1 MNIGL
6 QITKNVDKYKKLVS
20 LLNLKGLKDIS
31 LLHIPDDKSLKENI
45 KDLDILVCYKITPD
59 LFHYRS
65 DRLKWI
71 HIGAAGVD
79 GNLFEDV
86 LKSRVMI
93 TNSKGINSKPVAE
106 FIMSQILY
114 FSKRIKEC
122 QNFKENREWNQW
134 KLAKMTTQLSEL
146 TLGIIGY
153 GEIGKELSKLAKP
166 FGMRVLATRRLQKKE
181 ESKKYVDALLPMD
194 QLNRV
199 AQESDFLAMA
209 CPLTPMTEN
218 MIDKNIFNIMKD
230 TAFVINTS
238 RGKIINEN
246 DLIAALKS
254 NKISGAALDVF
265 ATEPLDDKSPLFNL
279 ENVFLSPHIS
289 GNFSSYQERM
299 IIQFN
304 DMLIKYMNNKA
315 LKNRVCK
322 KRLY

>member
-6 QITKNVDKYKKLVS
+6 QITKNADKYKKLIS
-20 LLNLKGLKDIS
+20 LLDLKNQKDIS
-31 LLHIPDDKSLKENI
+31 LIHIKNDESLKKNF
-45 KDLDILVCYKITPD
+45 KKLDILVCYQITPE
-59 LFHYRS
+59 LFSYRS
-65 DRLKWI
+65 DKLKWI

-79 GNLFEDV
+79 GNLFDDV
-86 LKSRVMI
+86 LKSKVMI
-93 TNSKGINSKPVAE
+93 TNSKGINSNPVAE

-122 QNFKENREWNQW
+122 QDFKENREWNQW
-134 KLAKMTTQLSEL
+134 KLAKMTTQLSDL

-166 FGMRVLATRRLQKKE
+166 FGMRVLATRRLQKKK

-218 MIDKNIFNIMKD
+218 MIDKNIFNIMKE

-246 DLIAALKS
+246 DLITALK
-254 NKISGAALDVF
+254 NNQISGAALDVF
-265 ATEPLDDKSPLFNL
+265 TTEPLNHESPLFNL

>member
-1 MNIGL
+1 
-6 QITKNVDKYKKLVS
+6 
-20 LLNLKGLKDIS
+20 
-31 LLHIPDDKSLKENI
+31 
-45 KDLDILVCYKITPD
+45 
-59 LFHYRS
+59 
-65 DRLKWI
+65 
-71 HIGAAGVD
+71 
-79 GNLFEDV
+79 
-86 LKSRVMI
+86 
-93 TNSKGINSKPVAE
+93 
-106 FIMSQILY
+106 
-114 FSKRIKEC
+114 
-122 QNFKENREWNQW
+122 
-134 KLAKMTTQLSEL
+134 
-146 TLGIIGY
+146 
-153 GEIGKELSKLAKP
+153 
-166 FGMRVLATRRLQKKE
+166 
-181 ESKKYVDALLPMD
+181 MD
-194 QLNRV
+194 QLNKV

-246 DLIAALKS
+246 DLIAALES

-265 ATEPLDDKSPLFNL
+265 ATEPLDDESPLFNL